1 MEIREI
7 KSSESGMLLHL
18 YRYLYEMDVVLPGQ
32 EAVAKTWRQIQ
43 DNSGHLIFGAFN
55 GRNLVSS
62 CVITIVPN
70 FTRGC
75 RPYALIE
82 NVITHP
88 DNRRRGFGQAVVRH
102 AIDYAKQKDCYKIM
116 LLTGRKNEAIYR
128 FYESIGFDRNEKQ
141 AFVIK
146 IKTT

>member
-7 KSSESGMLLHL
+7 KSSEKEMLLHL
-18 YRYLYEMDVVLPGQ
+18 YRYLHETDVALPDR
-32 EAVAKTWRQIQ
+32 EAIGRTWRQVQ
-43 DNSGHLIFGAFN
+43 DTNGHLIFGGFT
-55 GRNLVSS
+55 GGHLVSS

-70 FTRGC
+70 FTRDC
-75 RPYALIE
+75 SPYALIE